1 MRSVYPSSVSDGL
14 EIYTEYSCTR
24 SALCSSEYPVL
35 WVSRNLNLK
44 LKRQNPRITH
54 SLLGISNILIRRP
67 WYLLIMVTY
76 YIASAL
82 ELNYIYKKYLQINN
96 CSISRVISCNSE
108 DLISYGD
115 KKYLPLYF
123 INY

>member
-44 LKRQNPRITH
+44 LKRTKPTNNTLTIGYIKHTDTETLVFANYGDILY
-54 SLLGISNILIRRP
+54 SLS
-67 WYLLIMVTY
+67 
-76 YIASAL
+76 
-82 ELNYIYKKYLQINN
+82 
-96 CSISRVISCNSE
+96 SRV
-108 DLISYGD
+108 
-115 KKYLPLYF
+115 KLY
-123 INY
+123 I